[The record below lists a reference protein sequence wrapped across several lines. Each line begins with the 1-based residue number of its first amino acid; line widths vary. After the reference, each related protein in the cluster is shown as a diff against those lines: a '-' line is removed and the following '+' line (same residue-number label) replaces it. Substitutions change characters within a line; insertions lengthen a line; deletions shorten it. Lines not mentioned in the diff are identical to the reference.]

1 MGVGEQGGGF
11 RATGSRLPLHPAAT
25 WRHCWVVRLQ
35 SQPRGDWCWDGDLVN
50 PGLKQG
56 CTDSKISTHF
66 TCPCLTLLEL
76 LLQNTP
82 DWAAEIYFLIVL
94 KAEHPRSR
102 CYQCW
107 FPVSLFLD
115 CKGLPLLSSHGFPSV
130 HSGEGRGRGG
140 LDVSPFSFKD
150 TSPTELEFHHHD
162 INHLLKGPISKS
174 VGSWGF
180 NTGTEGGEKIQFS
193 LEVKLLIL
201 KAWHFRGWDYI
212 LCNKIIRLFKNIYLF
227 IWLLTSWVMWLSCPV
242 TCRILVP
249 QAEIEPRSPALH
261 GRS

>member
-1 MGVGEQGGGF
+1 MLAVLVSYISLPGLP
-11 RATGSRLPLHPAAT
+11 RAT
-25 WRHCWVVRLQ
+25 
-35 SQPRGDWCWDGDLVN
+35 
-50 PGLKQG
+50 
-56 CTDSKISTHF
+56 F
-66 TCPCLTLLEL
+66 
-76 LLQNTP
+76 
-82 DWAAEIYFLIVL
+82 
-94 KAEHPRSR
+94 
-102 CYQCW
+102 
-107 FPVSLFLD
+107 
-115 CKGLPLLSSHGFPSV
+115 LLSSHGFPSV

-150 TSPTELEFHHHD
+150 TRPTELEFHHHD

-180 NTGTEGGEKIQFS
+180 NTGTEGGEKMQFS

-201 KAWHFRGWDYI
+201 KARHYRGWDYI
-212 LCNKIIRLFKNIYLF
+212 LCNKIIRLFKYIYLF

-249 QAEIEPRSPALH
+249 QAEIEPGSPALH